1 MIAAR
6 NNSTNKSS
14 ARQKQH
20 LCEKKIDKQRMKM
33 SNSGLQSSSYTVN
46 RLLPSNI
53 DTFRA
58 TNDEMQPCLHHG
70 TKSNKDIIRAEIY
83 AENAIKKDLFH
94 KEFKCF
100 LNRARS
106 KSLLEHNCE
115 K

>member
-6 NNSTNKSS
+6 NNSTNNAS
-14 ARQKQH
+14 AKQKQH
-20 LCEKKIDKQRMKM
+20 LGERKIFKQRTKTK
-33 SNSGLQSSSYTVN
+33 NSGLQSTSYTVN
-46 RLLPSNI
+46 RLLPSNV
-53 DTFRA
+53 DNFKA

-70 TKSNKDIIRAEIY
+70 TKANKDIIRAEIY

-94 KEFKCF
+94 EEFKCF

-106 KSLLEHNCE
+106 KSLLEHNRE